1 MTTTVRLYW
10 DEINNPANEQVIW
23 NEILARTVEQFGLP
37 GGRYMTNINT
47 DWMDWHFVS
56 EQDATIFILEHGGEI
71 ISEVQT
77 TVEFVGSLM
86 R

>member
-10 DEINNPANEQVIW
+10 NEINDPANEHVMW
-23 NEILARTVEQFGLP
+23 NEILARTFEQFGLP
-37 GGRYMTNINT
+37 GDRYMTNIDT

-56 EQDATIFILEHGGEI
+56 EKDATMFILEHGGDVIPESQI
-71 ISEVQT
+71 